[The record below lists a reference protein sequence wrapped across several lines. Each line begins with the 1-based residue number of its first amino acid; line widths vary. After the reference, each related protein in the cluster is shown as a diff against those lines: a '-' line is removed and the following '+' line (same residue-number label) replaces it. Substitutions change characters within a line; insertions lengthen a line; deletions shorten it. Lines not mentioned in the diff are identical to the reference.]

1 MKNQSAARQRSPFT
15 KAMLAI
21 VGIALFLGFIALG
34 SWQVQRRAWKLDLI
48 ERVDQRVH
56 SAPVAVPA
64 QAQWPQIN
72 AASYEYLPVQAQGIW
87 QDKQSV
93 LSKAL
98 TEAGAGFW
106 VMTPLQLTDGSQILV
121 NRGFT
126 PEKMRGEWV
135 KQIGE
140 ATPSTE
146 TVTVIGL
153 MRMSEPGGGF
163 LRKNDAANGQWYS
176 RDVAAMA
183 AAMQLTHAAPYF
195 IDQGVPASNPA
206 HAQAKSTLNVDGV
219 LRSGMTV
226 IQFPNSHLVYAITW
240 YGLAAM
246 VLGAAW
252 LVRRHDKAAAL
263 KA

>member
-34 SWQVQRRAWKLDLI
+34 TWQVQRRAWKLDLI

-72 AASYEYLPVQAQGIW
+72 AANYEYLPVQTQGIW
-87 QDKQSV
+87 LDRQSV

-98 TEAGAGFW
+98 TEDGSGFW
-106 VMTPLQLTDGSQILV
+106 VMTPLQLADGSQIWV

-126 PEKMRGEWV
+126 PEKMRSEWL

-140 ATPSTE
+140 ASPSTE

-163 LRKNDAANGQWYS
+163 LRKNDGASGQWYS
-176 RDVAAMA
+176 RDVTAMA
-183 AAMQLTHAAPYF
+183 QSMGLTQAAPYF
-195 IDQGVPASNPA
+195 IDLGVPKSNPA
-206 HAQAKSTLNVDGV
+206 HAQAKPDAMFDGV

>member
-21 VGIALFLGFIALG
+21 VGIALFLGFMALG
-34 SWQVQRRAWKLDLI
+34 TWQVQRRAWKLDLI

-56 SAPVAVPA
+56 AAPVPVPTA
-64 QAQWPQIN
+64 DQWPQIS
-72 AASYEYLPVQAQGIW
+72 AANYEYLPVSAQGVW
-87 QDKQSV
+87 LDKQTV

-106 VMTPLQLTDGSQILV
+106 VMTPLQQADGSQILV

-126 PEKMRGEWV
+126 PENLRGTWL
-135 KQIGE
+135 KQIAE

-146 TVTVIGL
+146 TVKVIGL

-163 LRKNDAANGQWYS
+163 LRKNDAASGQWFS
-176 RDVAAMA
+176 RDVAAMSQSMGLA
-183 AAMQLTHAAPYF
+183 HAAPYF
-195 IDQGVPASNPA
+195 IDLGVPPSNPA
-206 HAQAKSTLNVDGV
+206 YTKDAWSADV
-219 LRSGMTV
+219 LRPGMTV
-226 IQFPNSHLVYAITW
+226 IKFPNSHLVYAITW

-246 VLGAAW
+246 VLIAAL
-252 LVRRHDKAAAL
+252 LVRRHDKAANRG
-263 KA
+263 

>member
-21 VGIALFLGFIALG
+21 VGIALFLGFMALG
-34 SWQVQRRAWKLDLI
+34 TWQVQRRAWKLDLI

-56 SAPVAVPA
+56 SAPVAAPA

-87 QDKQSV
+87 QDRQSV

-98 TEAGAGFW
+98 TEDGSGFW
-106 VMTPLQLTDGSQILV
+106 LMTPLQLADGSQILV

-126 PEKMRGEWV
+126 PEKTRSEWL
-135 KQIGE
+135 KQIAE
-140 ATPSTE
+140 AGPSTE

-153 MRMSEPGGGF
+153 MRMSETGGGF

-183 AAMQLTHAAPYF
+183 QSMHLKQAAPYF
-195 IDQGVPASNPA
+195 IDLGVPASNPA
-206 HAQAKSTLNVDGV
+206 HAKAKPDPMFDGV

-226 IQFPNSHLVYAITW
+226 IQFPNSHLVYALTW

>member
-56 SAPVAVPA
+56 SAPIAVPA

-72 AASYEYLPVQAQGIW
+72 AASYEYLPVRAQGIW
-87 QDKQSV
+87 LDKQSV

-106 VMTPLQLTDGSQILV
+106 VMTPLQLADGSQILV

-126 PEKMRGEWV
+126 PEKMRSEWV

-146 TVTVIGL
+146 AVTVIGL

>member
-21 VGIALFLGFIALG
+21 VGIALFLGFMALG
-34 SWQVQRRAWKLDLI
+34 TWQVQRRAWKLDLI
-48 ERVDQRVH
+48 ERVEQRVH

-64 QAQWPQIN
+64 PAQWPEVN
-72 AASYEYLPVQAQGIW
+72 AANYEYLPVQAQGVW
-87 QDKQSV
+87 LDKQTL

-106 VMTPLQLTDGSQILV
+106 VMTPLQQGDGSQIWV

-126 PEKMRGEWV
+126 PEKMRAEWL
-135 KQIGE
+135 KQISE
-140 ATPSTE
+140 ASPSQE
-146 TVTVIGL
+146 AVTVIGL

-163 LRKNDAANGQWYS
+163 LRKNDAGQSQWFS

-183 AAMQLTHAAPYF
+183 QAADLKHAAPYF
-195 IDQGVPASNPA
+195 IDLGVPASNPA
-206 HAQAKSTLNVDGV
+206 YRRNEFGLDV
-219 LRSGMTV
+219 LRPGMTV
-226 IQFPNSHLVYAITW
+226 IQFPNSHLVYALTW

-252 LVRRHDKAAAL
+252 LVRRHDKAVSAPR
-263 KA
+263 

>member
-21 VGIALFLGFIALG
+21 VGIALFLGFMALG
-34 SWQVQRRAWKLDLI
+34 TWQVQRRAWKLDLI

-56 SAPVAVPA
+56 TAPVPVPTA
-64 QAQWPQIN
+64 AQWPQIT
-72 AASYEYLPVQAQGIW
+72 AANYEYLPVSAQGVW
-87 QDKQSV
+87 MDKQTV

-106 VMTPLQLTDGSQILV
+106 VMTPLQQADGSQILI

-126 PEKMRGEWV
+126 PEKMRAEWL
-135 KQIGE
+135 KQISE
-140 ATPSTE
+140 AGPSSE

-163 LRKNDAANGQWYS
+163 LRKNDAASGQWFS
-176 RDVAAMA
+176 RDVAAMSQS
-183 AAMQLTHAAPYF
+183 MGLPHAAPYF
-195 IDQGVPASNPA
+195 IDLGVPTSNPA
-206 HAQAKSTLNVDGV
+206 YTKDAFGADV
-219 LRSGMTV
+219 LRPGMTV
-226 IQFPNSHLVYAITW
+226 IKFPNSHLVYSLTW

-252 LVRRHDKAAAL
+252 LVRKHDKAAA
-263 KA
+263 KR